1 MSFDLESAYLD
12 VDAIDAG
19 RWVPLGA
26 DFPGVEIHAC
36 GLSSTDAKALFDR
49 LSREAPREDRH
60 GNGVLT
66 EEANGRIIRKVILEV
81 CLKDWRGFTSNG
93 KPVPYAKNTAEGL
106 LTDRKARLI
115 ANAFVGAI
123 MAIDGTR
130 VTVDAEAEKNS

>member
-26 DFPGVEIHAC
+26 DFPGVEINAC
-36 GLSSTDAKALFDR
+36 GLSSEAAQELFDR
-49 LSREAPREDRH
+49 LRREAPREDR
-60 GNGVLT
+60 L
-66 EEANGRIIRKVILEV
+66 ANGLLSDAANERIIRKVILEV

-115 ANAFVGAI
+115 ANAIVGAI
-123 MAIDGTR
+123 MVIDGTR
-130 VTVDAEAEKNS
+130 ITVDVGGVEKN